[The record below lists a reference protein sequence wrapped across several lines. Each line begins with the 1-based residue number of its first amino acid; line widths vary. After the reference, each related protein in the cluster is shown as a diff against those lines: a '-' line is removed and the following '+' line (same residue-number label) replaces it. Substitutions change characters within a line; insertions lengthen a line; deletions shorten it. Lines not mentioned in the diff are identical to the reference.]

1 MVQNISAR
9 RGAAIAGFATLVLL
23 ALLAAFDNQWLR
35 HWRTSQSSDNGSA
48 AHSWF
53 ADPIRALST
62 LAWRATK
69 ETGQTSRVFFAAA
82 AQPVIAVVLT
92 FLLLLLVCRGVGAQR
107 GRWTL
112 FLGAWFATGL
122 AAAAALVGG
131 TAIAGVAISPG
142 LGESSGHAEFGRGDL
157 YYTLVTN
164 GLVFGFFA
172 GWLIGFVAVLVYGST
187 EVAAETEDTRTTQE
201 YPTSSPEDYSFT
213 PTSPYSSGEPS
224 GQGYG
229 YGGYESAN
237 APTEV
242 TPPPQENDPYDGGA
256 RPY

>member
-35 HWRTSQSSDNGSA
+35 HWRMSQSSDNGST

-53 ADPIRALST
+53 AGPVRGLST

-69 ETGQTSRVFFAAA
+69 ESGQSSRVFLGAA
-82 AQPVIAVVLT
+82 AQPVIALLLT

-112 FLGAWFATGL
+112 FLGGWFVTGV
-122 AAAAALVGG
+122 AAALALIAG

-142 LGESSGHAEFGRGDL
+142 LAESSGYAEFGRGDL
-157 YYTLVTN
+157 YYTLITN
-164 GLVFGFFA
+164 GLVFGLFA

-187 EVAAETEDTRTTQE
+187 EAAAEAEDTRTTQE
-201 YPTSSPEDYSFT
+201 YPTSSPDDYSFA
-213 PTSPYSSGEPS
+213 PMSPYSSGPS
-224 GQGYG
+224 H
-229 YGGYESAN
+229 GGYEAAS
-237 APTEV
+237 APTEE
-242 TPPPQENDPYDGGA
+242 TPLPPQESDPYGDA